1 MKDINISSLSTK
13 SGRLFTR
20 NLFPYSQ
27 PFILFDVLTSK
38 IQHRV
43 KSSNAPAG
51 GFPLTLRLPV
61 YTGKLISWNTTNKI
75 SDLTTVESFD
85 SESTRISLLL
95 LIKFAACLNKRR
107 PVDKVMIN
115 FLLRFPFLTQK
126 ITFVDNFCSLFKWR
140 RPVFSP
146 YRLLGL
152 LSILAWRQ

>member
-1 MKDINISSLSTK
+1 MKDINISSLSTE

-43 KSSNAPAG
+43 KSSNTPAG

-95 LIKFAACLNKRR
+95 LIKFAACLNKSRR
-107 PVDKVMIN
+107 QSDDKFFTSFSVSHTKN
-115 FLLRFPFLTQK
+115 KLLLIIFAACLNGEDLCFRLIACWASCRF
-126 ITFVDNFCSLFKWR
+126 
-140 RPVFSP
+140 
-146 YRLLGL
+146 
-152 LSILAWRQ
+152 